1 MKRFKKTVVALTA
14 LLLTAANLFSQTH
27 LETSVYNKVMDSVF
41 EIIVEKHE
49 EDETT
54 YERELPV
61 DRIPFKIRND
71 KYTPIGTAFLL
82 SDGSFY
88 TAAHVIELR
97 GESVYDKYFI
107 RDQAGD
113 VFEITEIEKF
123 SLTRDF
129 IKFIVP
135 SYKMK
140 DGQGLT
146 ICNSVDVNSLVFS
159 VGNALGEGIIIRNGT
174 YTSQTYEDLD
184 GAWKWYRFSAAASP
198 GNSGG
203 PLINANGE
211 VLGIITMK
219 SQNENL
225 NYALPMKEALDS
237 PKNKGIIDYR
247 YNYRVPNI
255 QTQTFYN
262 KVKKELNLPM
272 SLMQARK
279 EVTQIIYSAI
289 KTQMA
294 EIKKDY
300 CPNGK
305 KGFDKGKNKAQF
317 LCFPFNYEFP
327 LVMYQKQNGEWDFT
341 QPELSEVNLENN
353 GLITMGSVLGYNMF
367 KIKKPD
373 DVKLLD
379 LIENPKMY
387 ADYLINAS
395 SLYRTIAGEKI
406 NITSLGA
413 SKHTEIYKDCFDR
426 NWHINYFY
434 ADWADAVYITWAL
447 PLPNGLFVLTTLR
460 DRDALTNGTLLDA
473 EFLIDHIH
481 LRYAGKLPCWEEYV
495 NLPEK
500 YNKLKN
506 HVEAGFNIRLTDGK
520 YYFKSEGF
528 EIKLTK
534 DMYDFNE
541 KASMSVVPGYEIR
554 NGKTVISDM
563 QVNISSDSN
572 NPNYRS
578 FRIYKINEPLKDAK
592 DDDKNSYKS
601 IKSKITPFDGVPFIN
616 EKYTESYLVLDV
628 KKSDGV
634 ESVYFLAV
642 EMLGQTKNEEMKEL
656 QEKVSKAIKIL
667 K

>member
-1 MKRFKKTVVALTA
+1 MMVISTLLMTTVS
-14 LLLTAANLFSQTH
+14 LFSQTQ
-27 LETSVYNKVMDSVF
+27 LENSVYDKVMNSVF

-49 EDETT
+49 NDGTV
-54 YERELPV
+54 YERELPM

-107 RDQAGD
+107 RDQAGS

-129 IKFIVP
+129 IKFLVP
-135 SYKMK
+135 SYKIK
-140 DGQGLT
+140 DGQGLE
-146 ICNSVDVNSLVFS
+146 ICNSVDINSQVFT

-174 YTSQTYEDLD
+174 YTSKTYEDLD
-184 GAWKWYRFSAAASP
+184 GAWQWYRFSAAASP

-203 PLINANGE
+203 PLINTKGE

-225 NYALPMKEALDS
+225 NFALPMKEAVDS
-237 PKNKGIIDYR
+237 PKNKGFIDYR

-262 KVKKELNLPM
+262 KVKKELTLPM
-272 SLMQARK
+272 PLLQARK
-279 EVTQIIYSAI
+279 EVTDIIYNAI
-289 KTQMA
+289 KVQMA
-294 EIKKDY
+294 GIKKDY
-300 CPNGK
+300 SPNSK
-305 KGFDKGKNKAQF
+305 KGFDKGKNKAEF
-317 LCFPFNYEFP
+317 FGMPFNYEFP
-327 LVMYQKQNGEWDFT
+327 LIMFLKQNGEWDFT
-341 QPELSEVNLENN
+341 QPDLTEVNLENN
-353 GLITMGSVLGYNMF
+353 GTITMGSVLGFNMF

-395 SLYRTIAGEKI
+395 SLHRTIAGENI
-406 NITSLGA
+406 NITSLGE
-413 SKHTEIYKDCFDR
+413 SRHSEIYKDFFGR

-447 PLPNGLFVLTTLR
+447 PLPNGLFVLTSLR

-473 EFLIDHIH
+473 EFVLDHVH
-481 LRYAGKLPCWEEYV
+481 LRYAGRLPCWEEYV

-500 YNKLKN
+500 YAKLKN
-506 HVEAGFNIRLTDGK
+506 HIEASFDIKLTDGK
-520 YYFKSEGF
+520 YFFKSEGF
-528 EIKLTK
+528 EIELTK
-534 DMYDFNE
+534 EMFDFNE
-541 KASMSVVPGYEIR
+541 KASMSVVPGFELR
-554 NGKTVISDM
+554 GGKTVLSDM
-563 QVNISSDSN
+563 QINISTEPSS
-572 NPNYRS
+572 PNYRH
-578 FRIYKINEPLKDAK
+578 FRFFKINEPLKEAQDK
-592 DDDKNSYKS
+592 DKNTYKT
-601 IKSKITPFDGVPFIN
+601 IKSKITPFDGVPFISEN
-616 EKYTESYLVLDV
+616 YTMSDVVLDV
-628 KKSDGV
+628 KKTEGT
-634 ESVYFLAV
+634 ESVYILAI
-642 EMLGQTKNEEMKEL
+642 EMLGQNKADEMKDL
-656 QEKVSKAIKIL
+656 QEKTMKTVKIL